1 MGIIYVAQPFDLAD
15 ILDGTQDFRWFLR
28 QDGWYS
34 GVLAGTLLHVRQVH
48 GGLEYRAENDLTDLL
63 RRYFRLDDDLD
74 SARAELASVD
84 VHVRKLVNEAPCL
97 RVLRQPDPWECMVS
111 YICSANNNVARIR
124 EIVETIAAQLGQP
137 VELDG
142 EVRHTFPSPA
152 AVLGAGEEKL
162 AKMRL
167 GLNRHA
173 KIVAAA
179 KRICDGELD
188 LQHLAQPQTPYIQAK
203 RELMECRGVGPKI
216 ADCIALFAL
225 DKPEAFPVDVWI
237 RRALGTYSRT
247 GKRLPT
253 PVWSDGRRTTS
264 AAMPAWLAS
273 CYSAVTVWGRRLS
286 WLGRALPYPPCAP
299 QLTCSP
305 LPRGEGL
312 GVRV

>member
-1 MGIIYVAQPFDLAD
+1 MIYVAQPFDLAD
-15 ILDGTQDFRWFLR
+15 VLDGTQDFRWFCK

-34 GVLAGTLLHVRQVH
+34 GVLAGNLLHVRQVH
-48 GGLEYRAENDLTDLL
+48 GGLEYRAGNDLANLL

-74 SARAELASVD
+74 SARAELAIVD
-84 VHVRKLVNEAPCL
+84 VRIGELVGKHRYL
-97 RVLRQPDPWECMVS
+97 RVLRQPDPWECMVA

-152 AVLGAGEEKL
+152 AVLEAGEKKL

-179 KRICDGELD
+179 KRICDSELD
-188 LQHLAQPQTPYIQAK
+188 LQRLAQPRTPYIQAK

-225 DKPEAFPVDVWI
+225 DKPEAFPMDVWI
-237 RRALGTYSRT
+237 RRALGGYFPGREAPTNA
-247 GKRLPT
+247 RL
-253 PVWSDGRRTTS
+253 VRWAQDRFGLN
-264 AAMPAWLAS
+264 AGLAS
-273 CYSAVTVWGRRLS
+273 QLLFRSRRM
-286 WLGRALPYPPCAP
+286 GQAPPVIP
-299 QLTCSP
+299 K
-305 LPRGEGL
+305 GDGL
-312 GVRV
+312 